1 MKVPAAVIHVYG
13 TGVRRIVWREHNN
26 SKATCTS
33 MNPLGFLPLWLIT
46 LFSFF
51 VPLPLLLQFQLL
63 ASALFKS
70 GSDFTT
76 LGEYCVSEELHD
88 VPFDNY
94 S

>member
-1 MKVPAAVIHVYG
+1 
-13 TGVRRIVWREHNN
+13 
-26 SKATCTS
+26 
-33 MNPLGFLPLWLIT
+33 MNPLGFLPVWLIT

-51 VPLPLLLQFQLL
+51 VPLPPLLQFQLL